1 VELLDLPTPPQEW
14 LVVDYR
20 TGTSRRLMM
29 PAGFTLWFA
38 TPDYVLGVH
47 RDELG
52 IETIRR
58 YGLPT

>member
-1 VELLDLPTPPQEW
+1 
-14 LVVDYR
+14 
-20 TGTSRRLMM
+20 MM

-38 TPDYVLGVH
+38 TPDCVLGVH